1 MGINVQ
7 VENKQSMSSVTVLE
21 SVSKAGDEGARLGE
35 IVRPK
40 KHGQRKG
47 SNRISNVTVLE
58 FERSLFSGEE
68 DKAEDEGAGL
78 GEIVRQK
85 KHGRPKGSN
94 RMSIIT
100 VLESEMPLLSVEEGK
115 ADVKGAGL
123 GEIVRPKKHGR
134 PKGSRNK
141 KNILHVSNTVVKFA

>member
-1 MGINVQ
+1 M
-7 VENKQSMSSVTVLE
+7 
-21 SVSKAGDEGARLGE
+21 
-35 IVRPK
+35 
-40 KHGQRKG
+40 
-47 SNRISNVTVLE
+47 
-58 FERSLFSGEE
+58 
-68 DKAEDEGAGL
+68 

-115 ADVKGAGL
+115 ADVKGVGL